1 MEQVKDDLNVA
12 TITKTQASTRTRNYQ
27 KYFNVSATVNTRSQ
41 VKTIAYN
48 RAKVVL
54 ITMYCVLVLLIAL
67 VITNFILMST
77 LSSSISASKLTYQNE
92 IATSEYYANAIDNA
106 TSDDAVKSRLIE
118 MGYIDGEKQIVEIA
132 PIYVTTESGEVQE
145 QTNWFNEFTKFI
157 SQVFGG

>member
-1 MEQVKDDLNVA
+1 MEQVKDDLNIA
-12 TITKTQASTRTRNYQ
+12 TIAKTQANTRTRNYQ

-77 LSSSISASKLTYQNE
+77 LSISMLVGCNQQSSDIKKVAIIQLVE
-92 IATSEYYANAIDNA
+92 HTSLNTIK
-106 TSDDAVKSRLIE
+106 DAFDAQMEELGQRLL
-118 MGYIDGEKQIVEIA
+118 G
-132 PIYVTTESGEVQE
+132 
-145 QTNWFNEFTKFI
+145 
-157 SQVFGG
+157 